1 MRSLLIIADSPRL
14 KDASVRVAIDVRSD
28 RRIGAFLI
36 ANLVQSE
43 CESQQQLRCIAS
55 SPLRGNLTHAQ
66 LAH

>member
-1 MRSLLIIADSPRL
+1 MRSLLTTADSPRL
-14 KDASVRVAIDVRSD
+14 KDTSVRVAIAARSD
-28 RRIGAFLI
+28 RRIGPFLI
-36 ANLVQSE
+36 ANLVQSN

>member
-14 KDASVRVAIDVRSD
+14 KDTSVRVAIAVRTS
-28 RRIGAFLI
+28 RRIGPFLTT
-36 ANLVQSE
+36 NLVQSNR
-43 CESQQQLRCIAS
+43 ESQQQLRCIAS

>member
-14 KDASVRVAIDVRSD
+14 KDTSVRVAIVACTD
-28 RRIGAFLI
+28 RRIGPFLT
-36 ANLVQSE
+36 ANLVQSN